1 MAMNRKVLVGRLAL
15 ATAAGMAFAQDKD
28 SEKKGGKKA
37 AAKSVNVRMAAQNKS
52 KETGTAKLTAMG
64 ADKTKVEIS
73 LKGGPKGTPQPAHIH
88 EGTCAKL
95 DPKPKWGLENVVD
108 GKSTTEV
115 PVGLAEIQKG
125 TYAVN
130 VHKSGEDIK
139 TYVSCG
145 NIRKAG
151 GAAKKSAKK
160 MEK

>member
-1 MAMNRKVLVGRLAL
+1 MNRKILIGLVAF
-15 ATAAGMAFAQDKD
+15 ATAAGVAFAQDKD
-28 SEKKGGKKA
+28 AMKKGGKKA
-37 AAKSVNVRMAAQNKS
+37 ADKSVNVRMAAQNKS

>member
-1 MAMNRKVLVGRLAL
+1 MNRKAWMVLLAM
-15 ATAAGMAFAQDKD
+15 ATATGLAFAQDSGKK
-28 SEKKGGKKA
+28 SGGKKGG
-37 AAKSVNVRMAAQNKS
+37 AKTVNVKMAAQNKS
-52 KETGTAKLTAMG
+52 KETGTAKLTAIDEG
-64 ADKTKVEIS
+64 KTRVEIS
-73 LKGGPKGTPQPAHIH
+73 IKGAPQGTPQPAHIH

-115 PVGLAEIQKG
+115 PVGLAELQKG

-145 NIRKAG
+145 NIARRG
-151 GAAKKSAKK
+151 GGKKK
-160 MEK
+160 

>member
-1 MAMNRKVLVGRLAL
+1 MNRKLWIGLLAL
-15 ATAAGMAFAQDKD
+15 ATATGVAFAQDKD
-28 SEKKGGKKA
+28 AKKSGAKKGGG
-37 AAKSVNVRMAAQNKS
+37 AKTVNVRMAAQNKS

-64 ADKTKVEIS
+64 ADKTKVEIT
-73 LKGGPKGTPQPAHIH
+73 LKGAPKGTPQPAHIH

-145 NIRKAG
+145 NIAKAG
-151 GAAKKSAKK
+151 GAAKKSGKK
-160 MEK
+160 AEK

>member
-1 MAMNRKVLVGRLAL
+1 MNRKVWIGLLAL
-15 ATAAGMAFAQDKD
+15 ATATGVAFAQDKD
-28 SEKKGGKKA
+28 AAKKSGAKKGDG
-37 AAKSVNVRMAAQNKS
+37 AKTVNVRMAAQNKS

-151 GAAKKSAKK
+151 GAAKKPAKK
-160 MEK
+160 AEK